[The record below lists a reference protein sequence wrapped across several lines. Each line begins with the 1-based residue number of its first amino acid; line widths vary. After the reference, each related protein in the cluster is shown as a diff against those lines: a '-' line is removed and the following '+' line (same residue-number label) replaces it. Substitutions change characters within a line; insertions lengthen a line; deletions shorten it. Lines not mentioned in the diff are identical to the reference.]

1 MAFSGAGMVP
11 CGVFFKSSLFIAFIQ
26 EEGDVADKD
35 TILKGFL
42 LSSHV
47 NIKYLK

>member
-1 MAFSGAGMVP
+1 MVP
-11 CGVFFKSSLFIAFIQ
+11 SGFFLRAACSLLSYKKK
-26 EEGDVADKD
+26 GDVADKD

>member
-1 MAFSGAGMVP
+1 MVP
-11 CGVFFKSSLFIAFIQ
+11 CGFILGFFLKSNLFIAFIQ

-42 LSSHV
+42 LSSNV

>member
-1 MAFSGAGMVP
+1 MGF
-11 CGVFFKSSLFIAFIQ
+11 FFKSSLFIAFIQ

-35 TILKGFL
+35 TILKGLL